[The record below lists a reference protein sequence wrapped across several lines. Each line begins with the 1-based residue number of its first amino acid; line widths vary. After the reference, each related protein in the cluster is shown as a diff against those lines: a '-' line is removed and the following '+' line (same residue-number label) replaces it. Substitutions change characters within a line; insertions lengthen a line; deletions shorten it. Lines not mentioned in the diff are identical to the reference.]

1 MQICFFLGLI
11 RESFFF
17 FFFKWQMSQ
26 MSKRIRHA
34 VTSKNPK
41 KSDYFKKDE
50 LSVKKKLAY

>member
-1 MQICFFLGLI
+1 
-11 RESFFF
+11 
-17 FFFKWQMSQ
+17 